1 MNDELA
7 TLRQQLLQLKSLHE
21 QGVLDAARYEESR
34 APLER
39 KLVDAVTAA
48 GAGTAGTA
56 GATAATAATAVPAA
70 GEAPP
75 RPSRALV
82 AGLSSLVVMVAC
94 AGYLWTGAPELIS
107 GTPRAA
113 APASADAAPGE
124 AQTPG
129 PAQISAMVE
138 KLAARLKD
146 TPDDA
151 QGWSMLA
158 RAYAVLGRTEDA
170 VPAYAKAVALRGDDA
185 SLLADYADVLAV
197 RNGRKLDGEP
207 MQLVARA
214 LQIDPVNPK
223 ALALAGTAAFDN
235 KDFAGAVAQWEKLL
249 QAVPAG
255 SDYHAQVQAG
265 IAEARQLGK
274 MPPSAVPAVN
284 DANAAAAAAPAVAAK
299 GASISGSVSMA
310 SALAA
315 QAAPG
320 DTVFVFARAAEG
332 SRLPLAVLRKQVKD
346 LPFDFELDDS
356 MAMSP
361 AAKLS
366 GAAQVVVGVRV
377 SKTGEAMPQDG
388 DLTGQSAPV
397 VPGAKGLK
405 IAITDVVRK

>member
-7 TLRQQLLQLKSLHE
+7 SLRQQLLQLKSLHE
-21 QGVLDAARYEESR
+21 QGVLDAARYEASR

-48 GAGTAGTA
+48 ETAETV
-56 GATAATAATAVPAA
+56 AATPT
-70 GEAPP
+70 
-75 RPSRALV
+75 RPSRTLV

-94 AGYLWTGAPELIS
+94 AGYLWTGAPELIA
-107 GTPRAA
+107 GVPT
-113 APASADAAPGE
+113 APAPANAAT
-124 AQTPG
+124 AQ
-129 PAQISAMVE
+129 AQAPSPEQIAAMVE
-138 KLAARLKD
+138 KLAARMKE

-158 RAYAVLGRTEDA
+158 RAYAVLGRVDEA
-170 VPAYAKAVALRGDDA
+170 VPAYEKAVALRGDDA

-207 MQLVARA
+207 MKLVTRA
-214 LQIDPVNPK
+214 LQIEPANPK
-223 ALALAGTAAFDN
+223 ALALAGTAAFNN
-235 KDFAGAVAQWEKLL
+235 KDYANAVGHWEKLL
-249 QAVPAG
+249 LAVPAG
-255 SDYHAQVQAG
+255 SEYHAQVQGG

-274 MPPSAVPAVN
+274 LPPAAVVAVN
-284 DANAAAAAAPAVAAK
+284 DAIAASAAAPVVATK
-299 GASISGSVSMA
+299 GAGISGSVSIA
-310 SALAA
+310 PALAA
-315 QAAPG
+315 KAAPG

-332 SRLPLAVLRKQVKD
+332 SRMPLAVLRKQVKD

-366 GAAQVVVGVRV
+366 GAAQVIVGVRV

-397 VPGAKGLK
+397 APGAKGLK
-405 IAITDVVRK
+405 IVIAEVVKK